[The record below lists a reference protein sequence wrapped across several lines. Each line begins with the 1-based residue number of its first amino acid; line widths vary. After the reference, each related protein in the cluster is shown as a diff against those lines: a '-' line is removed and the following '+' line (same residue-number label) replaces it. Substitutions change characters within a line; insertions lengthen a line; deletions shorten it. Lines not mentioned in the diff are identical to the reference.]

1 MCILSWNCLLIRSW
15 STLLS
20 LAINKNLVKIPQVLQ
35 FLLDINEHASSLL
48 IIDST
53 RKDLLSF
60 LLRNRSLV
68 GNLVSL
74 RTALR
79 VLRVLRWARGHSIVG
94 CSIASDLASTWLELV
109 DRLIDEL
116 LMTKR
121 CLLIGKVHRLSLCIL
136 LAMESISMLR
146 VLWCCSLIARLKII
160 FILIRLNNDII
171 SALATWRLIVV
182 LLVDLLLIHAHLLI
196 ENVLYSESNT
206 RVFRM
211 KGDLLC
217 CLDLERS
224 AHSPQA
230 HRCDLRSEAD
240 SHGLVEAE
248 GPNSCLRD

>member
-1 MCILSWNCLLIRSW
+1 M
-15 STLLS
+15 LS

-53 RKDLLSF
+53 GKDLLSF

-121 CLLIGKVHRLSLCIL
+121 CLLIGKVHRLSLYIL

-146 VLWCCSLIARLKII
+146 VL
-160 FILIRLNNDII
+160 
-171 SALATWRLIVV
+171 
-182 LLVDLLLIHAHLLI
+182 
-196 ENVLYSESNT
+196 
-206 RVFRM
+206 
-211 KGDLLC
+211 
-217 CLDLERS
+217 
-224 AHSPQA
+224 
-230 HRCDLRSEAD
+230 
-240 SHGLVEAE
+240 
-248 GPNSCLRD
+248 